1 MNKKHSKQK
10 NKLIVLKEG
19 KWPVWFPILV
29 LIVAGLLA
37 YFNSFQVPFQ
47 FDDELHILNRESFH
61 SLDAYR
67 NFSFWLNINERPFS
81 SFTLTLNYLAG
92 KEHVF
97 GYHLVNWLIHLLT
110 AIVIFIFTSS
120 LVNRNEPKS
129 KVLPR
134 WFPLFIAL
142 IFLVNP
148 VQTQSVTYIIQR
160 MTSLAGLF
168 YTLSVTLYF
177 LGRVAWLD
185 EQNGKQSVLFLVFSA
200 FAGILAVLSKQTA
213 LTFPVA
219 MLLIE
224 LFFIRNKNGKICL
237 KYLSVFVIS
246 GLLVLVVLLV
256 RFGLPSETSEVS
268 RLSYLLTQM
277 KVIPR
282 YFLMMLFPMGLSI
295 DHGIKMA
302 DTFWNWKII
311 VGTLFILALIVF
323 GFLQYKRNRLVSFGL
338 FWIFIVLSVESSII
352 PIRDA
357 MFDQRMYLALFG
369 FSLAFWGKLIPWLEV
384 RKPKMVFPLALLVVL
399 GLTIGTITRNNI
411 WQSRI
416 AIWEQVTRR
425 YPDYYRGW
433 LALGKMYKEDEQ
445 KNLSKMIE
453 AFEKASVLN
462 PKDDEVWLDL
472 GFYYLRAKRVE
483 EAMACYQRMLTAK
496 KYNDRKQA
504 HLVLAS
510 YYLSKKEYDQSIQ
523 YFRKLLAE
531 KPDEADALIG
541 LADISL
547 DQNNF
552 PQAKAYLD
560 RVLETDP
567 NNDNAL
573 FSLGKVYFYS
583 NERTKAASY
592 LEKSLE
598 INPNRIEAMLL
609 CGNACINIRQYS
621 KAIGWFQ
628 KAYAINK
635 DPNLLRYIDFARKM
649 EQGQ

>member
-1 MNKKHSKQK
+1 MNKKLAKRK
-10 NKLIVLKEG
+10 NNNIDLNDG
-19 KWPVWFPILV
+19 KWPVWFPMLV
-29 LIVAGLLA
+29 LAVAGLLA
-37 YFNSFQVPFQ
+37 YFNSFNVPFQ
-47 FDDELHILNRESFH
+47 FDDELHILKRESFH

-67 NFSFWLNINERPFS
+67 NLSYWFTINERPLS

-92 KEHVF
+92 KEHVW
-97 GYHLVNWLIHLLT
+97 GYHLVNWIIHLLS
-110 AIVIFIFTSS
+110 AMVIFFFTSR
-120 LVNRNEPKS
+120 LIARNDTYS
-129 KVLPR
+129 KALPQ

-142 IFLVNP
+142 IFLVHP

-168 YTLSVTLYF
+168 YMLSVTFYF

-185 EQNGKQSVLFLVFSA
+185 EQNGKRSATFLFFSVIS
-200 FAGILAVLSKQTA
+200 GILGVLSKQSA

-219 MLLIE
+219 FLLTE
-224 LFFIRNKNGKICL
+224 LFFVRNKNGKICL
-237 KYLSVFVIS
+237 KYISLFALS
-246 GLLVLVVLLV
+246 GLLVLMGLLI
-256 RFGLPSETSEVS
+256 RYGLPSETAEVS
-268 RLSYLLTQM
+268 RLTYFLTQM

-282 YFLMMLFPMGLSI
+282 YLLMMLFPMGLSI
-295 DHGIKMA
+295 DHGIRMTE
-302 DTFWNWKII
+302 TFWNWKII
-311 VGTLFILALIVF
+311 LGALSLLALIVF
-323 GFLQYKRNRLVSFGL
+323 GVFQYKRNKLVSFGL

-369 FSLAFWGKLIPWLEV
+369 FSLAFWGFIIPWLKV
-384 RKPKMVFPLALLVVL
+384 IRPKLVFSLALLMVL
-399 GLTIGTITRNNI
+399 VLTIATISRNKV

-445 KNLSKMIE
+445 NNLQLMIA
-453 AFEKASVLN
+453 AFEKAALLN

-472 GFYYLRAKRVE
+472 GFYYLKANRVD
-483 EAMACYQRMLTAK
+483 EAMVCYKRMLTAK
-496 KYNDRKQA
+496 EYNDRKQA

-510 YYLSKKEYDQSIQ
+510 YYLSKKEFDLSMQ
-523 YFRKLLAE
+523 YYRKLLEE

-541 LADISL
+541 MADL
-547 DQNNF
+547 LLEQDNF
-552 PQAKAYLD
+552 TKAKAYLD
-560 RVLETDP
+560 QVLATDP
-567 NNDNAL
+567 DNDKAL
-573 FSLGKVYFYS
+573 FSLGKAYFYS
-583 NERTKAASY
+583 NERTKAALF

-598 INPNRIEAMLL
+598 INPGRLEAMLL
-609 CGNACINIRQYS
+609 CGNACINTRQYH

-635 DPNLLRYIDFARKM
+635 DPELLRYIDFARKM